1 MKQGLTPSDTRK
13 DSYISMRGYD
23 KFKHDS
29 VDWRPHNA
37 NGRFSNAEVPL
48 RSAFARSINTIAVKL
63 GQEMGIS
70 NVIQTAQ
77 DMGIKSPLDNNPSLA
92 LGSNDVN
99 LLELV
104 NAYGTVADDGMH
116 VDPVFIT
123 KIVDSDGNVIF
134 ENKLEETRAL
144 SKEAAF
150 YMQKLLEASVYDAG
164 GTSQPIAAGQYLG
177 PYMKTLSIGG
187 KTGTSNNHSD
197 AWFVGVTP
205 SLVAGAW
212 VGGEYRSIHFR
223 TGALGQ
229 GSRTAL
235 PIVAAFFRGVMDEPA
250 LRGKY
255 QRKYGMPPTDIDA
268 SSYEAT
274 YVPQAAEND
283 SLSNDSTAASYSEFD
298 DDLMGGEGSTEE
310 THPNHEATEPTE
322 HSSHNKDNSSSST
335 TKSNSNSSS
344 STTKSSKKSS
354 TSQSAE
360 DLFE

>member
-1 MKQGLTPSDTRK
+1 M
-13 DSYISMRGYD
+13 YD

-63 GQEMGIS
+63 GQEAGIPD
-70 NVIQTAQ
+70 VIQTAQ

-134 ENKLEETRAL
+134 ENKLEEKRAL
-144 SKEAAF
+144 SKEESF

-164 GTSQPIAAGQYLG
+164 GTSQPIVGGQYLG
-177 PYMKTLSIGG
+177 PYMKNLSIGG

-235 PIVAAFFRGVMDEPA
+235 PIVGAFFRGVMDIPE

-274 YVPQAAEND
+274 LAPQPSEND
-283 SLSNDSTAASYSEFD
+283 SLSNDSTSTSYSEYD
-298 DDLMGGEGSTEE
+298 DDLMGGEGKSEE
-310 THPNHEATEPTE
+310 PKINHEATEPTE
-322 HSSHNKDNSSSST
+322 SSSHNKDNG
-335 TKSNSNSSS
+335 SS

-354 TSQSAE
+354 TSQSSE

>member
-1 MKQGLTPSDTRK
+1 
-13 DSYISMRGYD
+13 
-23 KFKHDS
+23 
-29 VDWRPHNA
+29 
-37 NGRFSNAEVPL
+37 
-48 RSAFARSINTIAVKL
+48 
-63 GQEMGIS
+63 
-70 NVIQTAQ
+70 
-77 DMGIKSPLDNNPSLA
+77 MGIKSPLDNNPSLA

-212 VGGEYRSIHFR
+212 VGGKKLIQTSP
-223 TGALGQ
+223 L
-229 GSRTAL
+229 
-235 PIVAAFFRGVMDEPA
+235 
-250 LRGKY
+250 
-255 QRKYGMPPTDIDA
+255 PTDLYY
-268 SSYEAT
+268 SSY
-274 YVPQAAEND
+274 Y
-283 SLSNDSTAASYSEFD
+283 SL
-298 DDLMGGEGSTEE
+298 LLVQ
-310 THPNHEATEPTE
+310 
-322 HSSHNKDNSSSST
+322 HSPLWQPSSVV
-335 TKSNSNSSS
+335 
-344 STTKSSKKSS
+344 
-354 TSQSAE
+354 
-360 DLFE
+360 